1 MANKC
6 ISGRPA
12 SFRPSAFPPLRPAPI
27 RRVIYWPAVALAAAA
42 GALFVVGV
50 TTGIVLRPARAARTA
65 GIALATPPLSDPVL
79 LPPDDRIAP
88 TVDPAP
94 TPDPAP
100 PTPTPVADAA
110 RLAPP
115 ALTRP
120 RRRRLRALTW
130 SLRRRLRALTR
141 PGSPRRRP
149 RPVRRSTP
157 AWRSPSAPRRRR
169 SRPPRTAS
177 WCFCCTSPATS
188 RTTPSPETTPRRSV

>member
-115 ALTRP
+115 GADAAPPAPPPGADVVPPAPPPGADATR
-120 RRRRLRALTW
+120 LA
-130 SLRRRLRALTR
+130 
-141 PGSPRRRP
+141 
-149 RPVRRSTP
+149 P
-157 AWRSPSAPRRRR
+157 APAATCQTFNTSVAF
-169 SRPPRTAS
+169 AV
-177 WCFCCTSPATS
+177 SPAAAEKQAAQDGKLVFLLHVSGDFADDAFT
-188 RTTPSPETTPRRSV
+188 